1 MSSWVSSGSTATP
14 VTMISQVPTSN
25 GSQPDTPAANSNV
38 ARQITLTQTLTKD
51 GFITTAVVT
60 LDRGTP
66 PSEAPP
72 PPDPST
78 RGSGGMPSNT
88 IGLIVGITVGIV
100 VLFLAVACCVI
111 ARRRS
116 AASDS
121 DDEYSEIVWV
131 ETPTGP
137 TPMTYEYMREARR
150 TGWRFPRSIPPPTL
164 RPGERPVYRATTARQ
179 Y

>member
-1 MSSWVSSGSTATP
+1 MATP
-14 VTMISQVPTSN
+14 VTMTSQVPTSN
-25 GSQPDTPAANSNV
+25 GNQLDIPTANSNV

-60 LDRGTP
+60 LDRGAP

-78 RGSGGMPSNT
+78 RGSGSMPSNT
-88 IGLIVGITVGIV
+88 VGLIVGITVGIV

-121 DDEYSEIVWV
+121 DDDYDPDLWEEY
-131 ETPTGP
+131 TGP
-137 TPMTYEYMREARR
+137 MGPAPVTYGYTRQGQR

-164 RPGERPVYRATTARQ
+164 RPGERPVYRATTTHQ